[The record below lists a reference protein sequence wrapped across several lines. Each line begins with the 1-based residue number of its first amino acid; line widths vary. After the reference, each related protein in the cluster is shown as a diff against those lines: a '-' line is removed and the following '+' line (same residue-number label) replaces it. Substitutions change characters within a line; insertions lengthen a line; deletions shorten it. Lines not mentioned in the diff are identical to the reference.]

1 MLQVSTDKALL
12 ICLLVEALSLQFNNV
27 IFSYLNIGKPKI
39 KILLLYVLNI
49 ALTCGVYLTLGK
61 QATEVWNIISMVLY
75 CVLNNDTTKASFR
88 LLMGVISVMC
98 LFISDV
104 IASVIFMFFGIYS
117 FTSNFDEHISMHIK
131 YEPVIL
137 MLISTLTLIFSII
150 VSMLHSKKRFTTI
163 NWTFLFSSVIQFAFV
178 IYISRTMA
186 DNNIQIK
193 LGSLIAFVVIV
204 LVCIIFDAII
214 IKLSNKI
221 VEDKFQSEKNSFLEY
236 YEKMYQDY
244 HTKTEKNLLE
254 IRKIKHDFNNSMQVV
269 KSLIANNDLQDASD
283 LVSQLEQQYKSN
295 NAINFCSNPI
305 LNVIL
310 QNANEQCSNN
320 NIEFTTKCTI
330 PEKLSINAVDM
341 CNISNNMLN
350 NAFEAVCNIK
360 STDIPKK
367 ISFRAWQDN
376 EMIFIE
382 TINSKDTNINV
393 KAKKIITSK
402 QDAENHGFGLDIIE
416 HIALTYNGNVIVD
429 YDKTSFKVLV
439 QLSVSN

>member
-1 MLQVSTDKALL
+1 MSTDKALL

-61 QATEVWNIISMVLY
+61 QAAEVWNVISMVLY

-150 VSMLHSKKRFTTI
+150 VSMLHSKKKFTTI

-193 LGSLIAFVVIV
+193 LGSLIVFVVIV

-350 NAFEAVCNIK
+350 NAFEAVCHIK

-382 TINSKDTNINV
+382 TINSKDNNINV

>member
-1 MLQVSTDKALL
+1 MSTDKALL

-193 LGSLIAFVVIV
+193 LGSLIVFVVIV

>member
-1 MLQVSTDKALL
+1 MSTDTGLL
-12 ICLLVEALSLQFNNV
+12 ICLLLEATALQFNNV

-49 ALTCGVYLTLGK
+49 ALTCCIYLAIGK
-61 QATEVWNIISMVLY
+61 QPAEVWNMISMVLY
-75 CVLNNDTTKASFR
+75 CVLNNDTTKTSFR
-88 LLMGVISVMC
+88 VLMGVISVMC

-117 FTSNFDEHISMHIK
+117 FTSDMSNHIEMHIK
-131 YEPVIL
+131 YEPIIL
-137 MLISTLTLIFSII
+137 MSISTLTLIFSII

-163 NWTFLFSSVIQFAFV
+163 NWTFLFSSIIQFAFV
-178 IYISRTMA
+178 LYISRTMA
-186 DNNIQIK
+186 DNNIEIK
-193 LGSLIAFVVIV
+193 FSSLIIFVVIV
-204 LVCIIFDAII
+204 LVCIIFDAIV

-283 LVSQLEQQYKSN
+283 LVSQLEQQYKSS

-310 QNANEQCSNN
+310 QNANEQYSNN
-320 NIEFTTKCTI
+320 NIEFIAKCSI
-330 PEKLSINAVDM
+330 PEKLGINAVDM

-376 EMIFIE
+376 QIIFIE
-382 TINSKDTNINV
+382 TINSKDNNINI

-416 HIALTYNGNVIVD
+416 HIALTYNGNVLVD

-439 QLSVSN
+439 QLSVPN

>member
-1 MLQVSTDKALL
+1 MSTDKALL

-49 ALTCGVYLTLGK
+49 ALTCGIYVTLGK
-61 QATEVWNIISMVLY
+61 QAAEVWNVISMVLY
-75 CVLNNDTTKASFR
+75 CVLNNDTTKTSFR

-193 LGSLIAFVVIV
+193 LGSLMVFVAIV

-330 PEKLSINAVDM
+330 PEKLGINAVDM

-360 STDIPKK
+360 SMDIPKK
-367 ISFRAWQDN
+367 ISFIAWQDN

-382 TINSKDTNINV
+382 TINSKDNNINV

>member
-1 MLQVSTDKALL
+1 MSTDKALL

-61 QATEVWNIISMVLY
+61 QAAEVWNIISMVLY

-320 NIEFTTKCTI
+320 NIEFTTKCAI

>member
-1 MLQVSTDKALL
+1 MSTDKALL

-61 QATEVWNIISMVLY
+61 QAAEVWNVISMVLY
-75 CVLNNDTTKASFR
+75 CVLNNDTTKTSFR

-193 LGSLIAFVVIV
+193 LGSLIVFVVIV
-204 LVCIIFDAII
+204 LICIIFDAII

-310 QNANEQCSNN
+310 QNTNEQCSNN

-382 TINSKDTNINV
+382 TINSKDNNINV

>member
-1 MLQVSTDKALL
+1 MSTDKALL

-61 QATEVWNIISMVLY
+61 QAAEVWNVISMVLY
-75 CVLNNDTTKASFR
+75 CVLNNDTTKTSFR

-193 LGSLIAFVVIV
+193 LGSLIVFVVIV

-310 QNANEQCSNN
+310 QNTNEQCSNN

-382 TINSKDTNINV
+382 TINSKDNNINV

>member
-1 MLQVSTDKALL
+1 MSTDKALL

-61 QATEVWNIISMVLY
+61 QAAEVWNVISMVLY

-150 VSMLHSKKRFTTI
+150 VSMLHSKKKFTTI

-320 NIEFTTKCTI
+320 NIEFTTKCAI

-360 STDIPKK
+360 SMDIPKK

-382 TINSKDTNINV
+382 TINSKDNNINV

>member
-1 MLQVSTDKALL
+1 MSTDKALL

-61 QATEVWNIISMVLY
+61 QAAEVWNVISMVLY

-88 LLMGVISVMC
+88 LLMGVISVTC

-193 LGSLIAFVVIV
+193 LGSLIVFVVIV

-350 NAFEAVCNIK
+350 NAFDAVCNIK

-382 TINSKDTNINV
+382 TINSKDNNINV

>member
-1 MLQVSTDKALL
+1 MSTDKALL

-61 QATEVWNIISMVLY
+61 QAAEVWNVISMVLY
-75 CVLNNDTTKASFR
+75 CVLNNDTTKTSFR

-150 VSMLHSKKRFTTI
+150 VSMLHSKKKFTTI

-193 LGSLIAFVVIV
+193 LGSLIVFVVIV

-382 TINSKDTNINV
+382 TINSKDNNINV

>member
-1 MLQVSTDKALL
+1 MSTDKALL

-61 QATEVWNIISMVLY
+61 QAAEVWNIISMVLY

-88 LLMGVISVMC
+88 LLMGVISVTC

-193 LGSLIAFVVIV
+193 LGSLIVFVVIV

-382 TINSKDTNINV
+382 TINSKDNNINV

>member
-1 MLQVSTDKALL
+1 MSTDKALL

-61 QATEVWNIISMVLY
+61 QAAEVWNVISMVLY

-88 LLMGVISVMC
+88 LLMGVISVTC

-193 LGSLIAFVVIV
+193 LGSLIVFVVIV

-382 TINSKDTNINV
+382 TINSKDNNINV

>member
-1 MLQVSTDKALL
+1 MSTDKALL

-61 QATEVWNIISMVLY
+61 QAAEVWNVISMVLY
-75 CVLNNDTTKASFR
+75 CVLNNDTTKTSFR

-193 LGSLIAFVVIV
+193 LGSLIVFVVIV

-382 TINSKDTNINV
+382 TINSKDNNINV

>member
-1 MLQVSTDKALL
+1 MSTDKALL

>member
-1 MLQVSTDKALL
+1 MSTDKALL

-61 QATEVWNIISMVLY
+61 QTAEVWNIISMVLY

-193 LGSLIAFVVIV
+193 LGSLIVFVVIV

-320 NIEFTTKCTI
+320 NIEFTTKCAI

>member
-1 MLQVSTDKALL
+1 MSTDKALL

-49 ALTCGVYLTLGK
+49 ALTCGIYITLGK
-61 QATEVWNIISMVLY
+61 QAAEVWNVISMVLY
-75 CVLNNDTTKASFR
+75 CVLNNDTTKTSFR

-193 LGSLIAFVVIV
+193 LGSLMVFVAIV

-330 PEKLSINAVDM
+330 PEKLGINAVDM

-382 TINSKDTNINV
+382 TINSKDNNISV

>member
-1 MLQVSTDKALL
+1 MSTDKALL

-61 QATEVWNIISMVLY
+61 QAAEVWNIISMVLY

-88 LLMGVISVMC
+88 LLMGVISVTC

>member
-1 MLQVSTDKALL
+1 MSTDKALL

-61 QATEVWNIISMVLY
+61 QAAEVWNVISMVLY

-88 LLMGVISVMC
+88 LLMGVISVTC

-150 VSMLHSKKRFTTI
+150 VSMLHSKKKFTTI

-193 LGSLIAFVVIV
+193 LGSLIVFVVIV

-382 TINSKDTNINV
+382 TVNSKDNNINV